1 VDFYHTLGYF
11 TGLFFIKPEMEPAAL
26 LHTAVLVHF
35 LDAILCGV
43 IASHGGRRKILW
55 MIGGLVFG
63 IWALGTLLLLPEKRT
78 RD

>member
-1 VDFYHTLGYF
+1 MDFYHTFGYF

-26 LHTAVLVHF
+26 LRTAVLVHF

-43 IASHGGRRKILW
+43 IASHRGRRKILW
-55 MIGGLVFG
+55 IIGGLLFG
-63 IWALGTLLLLPEKRT
+63 IWALGTLFLMPEKRT